1 MFTVGRNNRKMTDTP
16 YSVEHSSIVMTT
28 DTADYVTQ
36 TTGTN
41 VMTSSSRGMEFY
53 FQCAVVV
60 IGVVGTASNALIL
73 YAFYASKQHKKHVL
87 VVNQNVIDF
96 FTSLFL
102 AITYALILCDFHLTG
117 VGGNWFCMLLLSEN
131 PLWATLFASKINLMS
146 VTIERYLK
154 VVYPTWSKNKLRNWM
169 IYSAVAFAW
178 ISGIVHISLLQLGRP
193 DVIDGICLPY
203 VIFPSDIVYLV
214 YGVWYFI
221 SYYLLVIII
230 FIFGY
235 WRILVAIRRQAR
247 VMASHSAV
255 GSSTGQNLSHQIQ
268 TNVIKTLIL
277 VSAFYGLS
285 DLLMNMYF
293 LLLCISRDLTPS
305 DSVYYAAWFI
315 SCFYICTNPFI
326 YATKFDP
333 VRRVLLDLIPCKK
346 TPVQSI
352 ETVDMDVHVSRKAI
366 RPIQSRK

>member
-1 MFTVGRNNRKMTDTP
+1 
-16 YSVEHSSIVMTT
+16 MTT
-28 DTADYVTQ
+28 DPADYVTA
-36 TTGTN
+36 TN
-41 VMTSSSRGMEFY
+41 VMTSSLSSSSRGMEFY
-53 FQCAVVV
+53 FQIAVVV

-87 VVNQNVIDF
+87 IVNQNVIDF

-102 AITYALILCDFHLTG
+102 AITYALILCNFYLIG

-154 VVYPTWSKNKLRNWM
+154 VVYPTWSNNKLRNWM

-178 ISGIVHISLLQLGRP
+178 ISGLVHIGLLQLNRT
-193 DVIDGICLPY
+193 DVIGGVCLPY
-203 VIFPSDIVYLV
+203 VNFPSHIAYLL

-221 SYYLLVIII
+221 SYYLLVIVI

-247 VMASHSAV
+247 VMASHSA
-255 GSSTGQNLSHQIQ
+255 GGPSTGQRVSHQIQ

-293 LLLCISRDLTPS
+293 LLLCISRDLTLP
-305 DSVYYAAWFI
+305 DSVYYTAWFI
-315 SCFYICTNPFI
+315 SCFYICSNPFI

-333 VRRVLLDLIPCKK
+333 VKRVLLDLIPCKK
-346 TPVQSI
+346 TPVQPI
-352 ETVDMDVHVSRKAI
+352 ETVEAAASNKTT
-366 RPIQSRK
+366 RPTQLQK